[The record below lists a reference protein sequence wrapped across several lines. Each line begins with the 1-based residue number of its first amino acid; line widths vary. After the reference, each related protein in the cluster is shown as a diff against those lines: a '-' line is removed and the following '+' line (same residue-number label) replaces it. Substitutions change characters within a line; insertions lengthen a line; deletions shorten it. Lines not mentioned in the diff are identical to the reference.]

1 MSTAKC
7 ELQMFSLF
15 IFYTPLILNKSQA
28 AFGIGDDRTK
38 AIIRKIMSAW
48 IRKLVAEE
56 IDQNYYF

>member
-38 AIIRKIMSAW
+38 TTVQNILQAW

-56 IDQNYYF
+56 IYQNYCF

>member
-28 AFGIGDDRTK
+28 AFGVGDDRTK
-38 AIIRKIMSAW
+38 NTIQNIFQAW

-56 IDQNYYF
+56 I